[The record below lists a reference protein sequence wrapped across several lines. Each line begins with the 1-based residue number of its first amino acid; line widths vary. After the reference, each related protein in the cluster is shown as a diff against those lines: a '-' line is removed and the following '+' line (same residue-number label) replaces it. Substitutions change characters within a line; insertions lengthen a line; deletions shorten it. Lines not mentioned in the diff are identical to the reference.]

1 MGVFLKTIGSG
12 RNPCPEPYTRPYA
25 DFSHYPRQVK
35 PGDHLILY
43 AAGGRK
49 CVFAIAEVT
58 SEVKASEFDDWP
70 YRVDINYVVRL
81 HPADGVPIAEVNIE
95 RDLSRSIGQHTY
107 IVLYR
112 DEYERARSMLEEAAA
127 NGAGK

>member
-12 RNPCPEPYTRPYA
+12 RNPCPEPYARPYA
-25 DFSHYPRQVK
+25 DFSHNPRQVK
-35 PGDHLILY
+35 PGDHLVLY

-70 YRVDINYVVRL
+70 YRVDLNYLVRL
-81 HPADGVPIAEVNIE
+81 HPADGVPIDEVSID

-107 IVLYR
+107 IVLHSE
-112 DEYERARSMLEEAAA
+112 EYERARAKLEEAAA
-127 NGAGK
+127 GDAG

>member
-1 MGVFLKTIGSG
+1 MGVFLKTIASG

-35 PGDHLILY
+35 PGDHLVLY

-49 CVFAIAEVT
+49 CVFAIAEVM

-70 YRVDINYVVRL
+70 YRVDINYLVRL
-81 HPADGVPIAEVNIE
+81 HPANGVPMEEVNID

-107 IVLYR
+107 IVLKPE
-112 DEYERARSMLEEAAA
+112 EYERAWAKLGEA
-127 NGAGK
+127 GASGTE

>member
-1 MGVFLKTIGSG
+1 
-12 RNPCPEPYTRPYA
+12 
-25 DFSHYPRQVK
+25 VK
-35 PGDHLILY
+35 PGDHLVLY

-70 YRVDINYVVRL
+70 YRVDINYLVRL
-81 HPADGVPIAEVNIE
+81 HPADGVPIDEVSID

-107 IVLYR
+107 IVLHSE
-112 DEYERARSMLEEAAA
+112 EYERAQAKLEEAAA
-127 NGAGK
+127 GGAD